1 MSNEYLTIKEEVIA
15 QIEVEKS
22 KFICY
27 LYPCDNEE
35 DAKSILKDIRKQ
47 HPKANHHCYA
57 YIYNNGTYYKSSDDG
72 EPGGTAGM
80 PILNV
85 LKAKNF
91 NNIIAIVVRYFG
103 GTLLGR
109 GGLIRAYTHA
119 TEKGIENAQIYA
131 EGFKRIYSITVD
143 FSFYDI
149 VNQRLNHPSLKIIDR
164 EFNEKVTVKVILL
177 DEFDFNNIVDL
188 TNGNAIINDE
198 GESLYTYRV

>member
-198 GESLYTYRV
+198 GESLYTYKI